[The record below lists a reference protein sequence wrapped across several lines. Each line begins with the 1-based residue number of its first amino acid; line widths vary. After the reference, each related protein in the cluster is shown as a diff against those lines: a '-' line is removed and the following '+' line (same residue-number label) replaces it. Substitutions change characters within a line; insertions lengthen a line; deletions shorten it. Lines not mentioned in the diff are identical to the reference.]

1 MNQQKDHADSTSIFS
16 DHPVRN
22 EERRKVIGTVGR
34 TIAALAAATAVDLPA
49 NAGASPLGGH
59 HVAVEPPVVLR
70 KQRLDTLA
78 QQFYGVFNE
87 GGILPAY
94 SPGDHAARYD
104 VELRRITTFTRIP
117 ETGERVKVSGLLATP
132 SGLRG
137 PLPVVSWQH
146 GTILSFDQVPSNLM
160 RLADTGYT
168 LQDNVDSLET
178 LFNLHRLA
186 AQGYAVIAADYL
198 GKGPYRDGRGEAYAV
213 RAASVQC
220 CHDVLDTGMSMLK
233 ALGIRASALLLNGW
247 SQGAINTQWLGLA
260 LHRRGIR
267 VDAAAAQSPFN
278 NLPDS
283 LRYWCGNLKFAPSDA
298 KPYPALPAWLTP
310 CLVVLLGSYRT
321 YYKLPDL
328 FDTAIRPQH
337 RAFAEAYWRD
347 YTLDA
352 QMQRAMPPASEFLVE
367 GFFERFT
374 AQSNTSMLAH
384 LSQNTTTYTRF
395 DFPITFYYGSADEA
409 VPPQLVQMAVAGG
422 GPRIQGVQVQGA
434 SHRATFLSSLYGGGD
449 AMGHAK
455 TVPEWFDSVRGSR
468 RA

>member
-1 MNQQKDHADSTSIFS
+1 MSSQTDTAIFS
-16 DHPVRN
+16 PTSSDQSVRN
-22 EERRKVIGTVGR
+22 EARRKVIGAAGR
-34 TIAALAAATAVDLPA
+34 SIAALAAAAVADLPGTA
-49 NAGASPLGGH
+49 SASPLGAR
-59 HVAVEPPVVLR
+59 HVQVGQPVVLTR
-70 KQRLDTLA
+70 QRLDALA
-78 QQFYGVFNE
+78 QQFYKVFNE
-87 GGILPAY
+87 GGVLPAY
-94 SPGDHAARYD
+94 SQERHAARYD
-104 VELRRITTFTRIP
+104 VELRRITTYTRVP

-137 PLPVVSWQH
+137 SLPVVSWQH

-160 RLADTGYT
+160 RLADPGYT

-178 LFNLHRLA
+178 LFNLHTLA
-186 AQGYAVIAADYL
+186 AQGYVVIAADYL

-213 RAASVQC
+213 RAATVQC
-220 CHDVLDTGMSMLK
+220 CHDVLDAGMSMLRP
-233 ALGIRASALLLNGW
+233 LGIRTSTLLLNGW
-247 SQGAINTQWLGLA
+247 SQGAVNTQWLGLE

-267 VDAAAAQSPFN
+267 VDAAAAESPFN

-283 LRYWCGNLKFAPSDA
+283 MRYWCGNLKFASSGA

-347 YTLDA
+347 YTLSA
-352 QMQRAMPPASEFLVE
+352 QMQREMPSASEFLVE

-374 AQSNTSMLAH
+374 AQSNTSMLVH
-384 LSQNTTTYTRF
+384 LSHNSTTYTQYA
-395 DFPITFYYGSADEA
+395 FPITFYYGTADEA
-409 VPPQLVQMAVAGG
+409 LPPQLVQMAVAGG
-422 GPRIQGVQVQGA
+422 GPLIQGVQVQDA
-434 SHRATFLSSLYGGGD
+434 SHRATFLSSMYGGGD

-455 TVPEWFDSVRGSR
+455 TVPEWFDSVRKSR
-468 RA
+468 HA